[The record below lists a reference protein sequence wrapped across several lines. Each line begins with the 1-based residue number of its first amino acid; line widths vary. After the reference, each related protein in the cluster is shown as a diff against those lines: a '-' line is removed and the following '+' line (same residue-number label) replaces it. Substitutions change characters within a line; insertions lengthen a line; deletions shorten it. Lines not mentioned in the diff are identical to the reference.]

1 MTEFA
6 LLHRS
11 KEFCL
16 ERRASDVRNSN
27 IFVLILANQW
37 TWGLQTAYRDATV
50 VDWLKVMLI
59 KLAREELLINIIKI
73 SRLKNE
79 FSIIPISP
87 ATPIKRFPGILF
99 ELGDHG
105 RIIGFAGIDEM
116 LFVWSGFSRS
126 LPMMM
131 MCLPIMLYFYY
142 ALHRKY
148 LTEAAFCFLAAHG
161 AVRLFE
167 RCFSLLCSAFAKHR
181 LSRDALCSRHLKK
194 FFVNLFQQSCLVGLQ
209 FGEKFAKP
217 IKETIN

>member
-27 IFVLILANQW
+27 IYCSNPRESMNLRFTN
-37 TWGLQTAYRDATV
+37 GSPRRDCR

-59 KLAREELLINIIKI
+59 KLASEELLINIIKI

-181 LSRDALCSRHLKK
+181 LSRDALCSRHLKN
-194 FFVNLFQQSCLVGLQ
+194 FFVNLFQQSCLVDCN
-209 FGEKFAKP
+209 FARNSPNRLK
-217 IKETIN
+217 KR